1 MSMIYTLV
9 QLFVL
14 NLIFSLKDM
23 KSILLNKQNILNKD
37 NTNLGIIRGLLEI
50 LKYLSYRYVS
60 PLQYSFS

>member
-60 PLQYSFS
+60 HLQFSFS